1 MATIQPSQEGTIDFP
16 YNGETFQ
23 TFYKVFGDLKETTRT
38 PLVVLHGGPGL
49 SHDYLLPISD
59 LATTANTPVILY
71 DQIGNARS
79 THLKEKPAT
88 FWTVDLFID
97 ELVNLLKH
105 FGIYD
110 SFDLLGHSWGG
121 ILGSEFEVRRQP
133 AGLKH
138 LVLSDSLAASSL
150 WGKSNMELM
159 QSMPKEVQEG
169 LGVGMKD
176 PAKFWAALQEFH
188 KVYGCTVQPTP
199 KEYLDSMNWVF
210 GPGGDPT
217 VAGAPYVQLHMR
229 SMSLSADL
237 TYFVESSKIG
247 PSLIASI

>member
-97 ELVNLLKH
+97 ELENLLFH
-105 FGIYD
+105 FKISD
-110 SFDLLGHSWGG
+110 DFHLLGHSWGG
-121 ILGSEFEVRRQP
+121 ILGVEFEVRRQP
-133 AGLKH
+133 KGLNKFI
-138 LVLSDSLAASSL
+138 SADSLAAHNL
-150 WGKSNMELM
+150 WLKSVVELA
-159 QSMPKEVQEG
+159 QTLPEEVRAG
-169 LGVGMKD
+169 LALGMKD
-176 PAKFWAALQEFH
+176 REKYWEALLVLHSHF
-188 KVYGCTVQPTP
+188 GCIVKPMP
-199 KEYLDSMNWVF
+199 KQYHDTMAWVF
-210 GPGGDPT
+210 GEHGDPT
-217 VAGAPYVQLHMR
+217 VAN
-229 SMSLSADL
+229 
-237 TYFVESSKIG
+237 
-247 PSLIASI
+247 AS